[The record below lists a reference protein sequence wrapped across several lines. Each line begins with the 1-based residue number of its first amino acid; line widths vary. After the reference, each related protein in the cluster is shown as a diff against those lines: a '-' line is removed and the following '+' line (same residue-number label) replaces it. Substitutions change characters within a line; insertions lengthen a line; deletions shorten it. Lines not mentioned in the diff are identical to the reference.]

1 MEKYPDTHMFYV
13 HFNFTTKTREAYW

>member
-13 HFNFTTKTREAYW
+13 HFNFTTKTREAY